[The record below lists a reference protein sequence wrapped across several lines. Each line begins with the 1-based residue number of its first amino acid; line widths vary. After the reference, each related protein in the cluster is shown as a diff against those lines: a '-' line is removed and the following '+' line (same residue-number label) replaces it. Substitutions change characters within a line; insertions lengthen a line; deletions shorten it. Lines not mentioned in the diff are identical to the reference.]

1 MTVQSSHEQSRP
13 LKRVPFGDSLR
24 QYQALKDE
32 LDAATVRVLQSGWYI
47 LGPEVEA
54 FEAEFARFCGA
65 AHCVSV
71 GSGTEALHLALR
83 ALGLRPGD
91 EVLTV
96 ANAGVPGVVAIRQAG
111 LIPRFADVDDRSHT
125 LSPDSLAALITPRTR
140 AIMPVHLYGRPAPM
154 AEIMAI
160 AEQHDLPVVEDCAQ
174 SHGAA
179 IDVRMTGT
187 IGRMGC
193 FSFYPTKNLGALG
206 DGGAIVTDDAALAD
220 TLRKLRVYGWE
231 RKYYSTIAGGINS
244 RLDELQAA
252 LLRAKLPHLTRWNEL
267 RRERAAWYR
276 ELLADLPGLIL
287 PEDAEGHVY
296 HLFVVQVAGGRRDVL
311 KQALAQR
318 GIGTDV
324 HYPLPAHLQPAFDD
338 LGYEPGEL
346 PVSERLAE
354 SVLSLPCFPELTRAE
369 IEAVAAAIID
379 VHASHGSGIGITA

>member
-1 MTVQSSHEQSRP
+1 MTIQSSQEQAAERSVS
-13 LKRVPFGDSLR
+13 RVPFGDSIR
-24 QYQALKDE
+24 QYQALQHE
-32 LDAATVRVLQSGWYI
+32 LDAAAARVLQSGWYI
-47 LGPEVEA
+47 LGPEVQA

-71 GSGTEALHLALR
+71 GNGTEALHLALR
-83 ALGLRPGD
+83 ALGLQPGD

-96 ANAGVPGVVAIRQAG
+96 ANAGVPGAIAIRQAG
-111 LIPRFADVDDRSHT
+111 LTPRFADVDEQTHN
-125 LSPDSLAALITPRTR
+125 LSPASLATAITPRTK
-140 AIMPVHLYGRPAPM
+140 AILPVHLYGRPAPM
-154 AEIMAI
+154 AEIMEI
-160 AEQHDLPVVEDCAQ
+160 AARHALPVVEDCAQ
-174 SHGAA
+174 SHGATVDGR
-179 IDVRMTGT
+179 ITGT
-187 IGRMGC
+187 LGRLGC

-206 DGGAIVTDDAALAD
+206 DGGAIITDDGALAD

-231 RKYYSTIAGGINS
+231 RKYHSTVAGGINS

-252 LLRAKLPHLTRWNEL
+252 LLRCKLPHLIHWNEL

-276 ELLADLPGLIL
+276 ELLADVPGLTL
-287 PEDAEGHVY
+287 PHDTDGHVY
-296 HLFVVQVAGGRRDVL
+296 HLFVVQVHGGRRDAL
-311 KQALAQR
+311 RQALAEH

-369 IEAVAAAIID
+369 VEAVAAA
-379 VHASHGSGIGITA
+379 VKQVQ